1 MSPRTRRPK
10 SGHVAGQH
18 QSVCGRHLLP
28 GNGHAH
34 HGNPP
39 KRNRGLLPPRLDF
52 TVGGAPGGRVAFRRH
67 GGARPSTAGLSSDP
81 IRPQPDGAQVISAL
95 LREIE
100 PLRSELR
107 FCGDGRR
114 CVAVRCK
121 PPKRPLIG
129 SPPQSLARLSHW
141 SPFSRQG
148 DAGLHPFAS
157 AALWRRM
164 VVGDGF
170 EPSKALAGGFT
181 VRPRWPLE

>member
-1 MSPRTRRPK
+1 MRITEIPRSEIVVYCRHGLISPLEGPPEDEWHFDATAVHALRRLAYLRTQF
-10 SGHVAGQH
+10 A
-18 QSVCGRHLLP
+18 L
-28 GNGHAH
+28 
-34 HGNPP
+34 
-39 KRNRGLLPPRLDF
+39 NRTGPRL
-52 TVGGAPGGRVAFRRH
+52 
-67 GGARPSTAGLSSDP
+67 S
-81 IRPQPDGAQVISAL
+81 SAL

-148 DAGLHPFAS
+148 YAGLHPFAS